1 MRAGLVAGSVSR
13 RAMPLPPPALRH
25 PTALIVFSLLLLA
38 LAAAVPSV
46 DAAYRVGATSCSSSE
61 CSQSTTKQY
70 IIIVCR
76 AGAAITGLTQRTAYG
91 AGAQPAACPTGTV
104 IAYGFSFYMSDGLR
118 DTNCLYNNKV
128 CDLGQQSCST
138 SSCSTRHCGGSG
150 GDEYSFIYL
159 LCMPSAAVTL
169 SSGDFVSKTG
179 TSGADSVACPDTSN
193 YKIKFGVAMHESG
206 FYYDQ
211 NPSNCL
217 MLNNQAATYNSD
229 ILNHVACD
237 TYDDSC
243 NNDQFFLHAICVDV
257 SAPSTPS
264 ITSPTQNQVFRT
276 NSVSWTF
283 TTATD
288 AQSDIDHYEC
298 QFSSSGAWT
307 TCISNQVSTLD
318 VGTYSF
324 QVRAVNGAGLT
335 SSSSSR
341 AFSVACSLECA
352 TCSPSNVNACQSCAS
367 GSYLSGTSCVST
379 CPEPNWGKPDGT
391 CGDSCPAN
399 TYGDTHQNRA
409 CVSTCTN
416 FAPANAS
423 PSARVCVDQ
432 CPSPYYGDSINHLC
446 VESCPA
452 PNYFGDAS
460 RSCVTPCPD
469 GTYGNPLSL
478 PRVCV
483 SACTGGYYADSVNH
497 LCVESCPAPNYFG
510 DASRSCVSPCP
521 DGTYGNPLSLP
532 RVCVSTC
539 TGGYYAEPTSK
550 VCVQTCPGGTY
561 GDGLRTPPS
570 CSASCTSGTFKDDAS
585 HSCVTNCPANS
596 WADSLTGRCS
606 TSCTGGRFKDDST
619 RQCVENCPT
628 NSWADSSAGTCA
640 SSCSSGLF
648 RQNSNW
654 TCVAECAG
662 GLFADSSSGSCVVSC
677 PANSWADSS
686 THSCAST
693 CSVEFAYNATWSCVS
708 PCPVGYADNST
719 QSCVTR
725 CPSGTFASK
734 ASRQC
739 VAACPKGE
747 VPNSATNTCTAAA
760 SSDSSPAVGI
770 AVGVACG
777 VLVIIIL
784 VLVLLRRKRRQSKQ
798 PEPGN
803 VTNPLYEASAP
814 ECPAADYMMHSNSSF
829 APLTANDQPA
839 GKSASS
845 MRGVRPAQLA
855 SHAYGP
861 VSADG
866 SVRGAA
872 DTTGSSPAAPP
883 APLPKPA
890 VSTAPKPAV
899 SKAPKPVAPPK
910 PVVAAPEPTP
920 AAKRVPKPVQ
930 SPHVP
935 LSAHTIEH
943 GVAPRALGIDVNETS
958 EYATIKGSSAASPPA
973 EEVYSMVKREEAA
986 ETVYVALD
994 V

>member
-46 DAAYRVGATSCSSSE
+46 DAAYRGASFLPTAADEIVRAGGTGLANNLAIATCPAGKSIIWGFKWSWSTDQDDLPSCFADNNGPCNIGATSCSSSE

-341 AFSVACSLECA
+341 AFSVACSLDLTAPVAIPVLRTPMETRTKIVRVFQLA
-352 TCSPSNVNACQSCAS
+352 LILRQRMHRRAQEFALTNAQARIMAIRSTTFVLKVVLLPTILVMLLAA
-367 GSYLSGTSCVST
+367 VS
-379 CPEPNWGKPDGT
+379 
-391 CGDSCPAN
+391 
-399 TYGDTHQNRA
+399 H
-409 CVSTCTN
+409 
-416 FAPANAS
+416 
-423 PSARVCVDQ
+423 
-432 CPSPYYGDSINHLC
+432 
-446 VESCPA
+446 PA
-452 PNYFGDAS
+452 PME
-460 RSCVTPCPD
+460 R
-469 GTYGNPLSL
+469 
-478 PRVCV
+478 
-483 SACTGGYYADSVNH
+483 
-497 LCVESCPAPNYFG
+497 
-510 DASRSCVSPCP
+510 
-521 DGTYGNPLSLP
+521 
-532 RVCVSTC
+532 
-539 TGGYYAEPTSK
+539 GYYAEPTSK

-585 HSCVTNCPANS
+585 HSCVTNCPAN
-596 WADSLTGRCS
+596 
-606 TSCTGGRFKDDST
+606 
-619 RQCVENCPT
+619 
-628 NSWADSSAGTCA
+628 
-640 SSCSSGLF
+640 
-648 RQNSNW
+648 
-654 TCVAECAG
+654 
-662 GLFADSSSGSCVVSC
+662 
-677 PANSWADSS
+677 
-686 THSCAST
+686 SCAST